1 MRYSVFLFSFLAIFL
16 TTLFFDDVDA
26 QASEVTV
33 TGLGCVRYPQLT
45 PTIKDKAERLAKEA
59 AFKKFRGSKLTPPQ
73 KSIFKKHKNKFME
86 ALEDDLISEASI
98 QREKDDA
105 AGKKFCVLMS
115 VTIDRDAV
123 DQMFIDNS
131 AAGQQETDDASDFG
145 ALFVA
150 RVEASRQSYDTKR
163 ADVRETSENAV
174 LKEGSSSTD
183 SGSVDSQESKSLSVK
198 KSGGSSKRQRDK
210 VEYTVEIEISEDLGE
225 AIGEQLNLA
234 GFSVM
239 DVQDLDVPPL
249 DELVEEGGFRASGG
263 LKKRVEKGYKNAAID
278 AGWEYLGFG
287 KVDISAPKDD
297 TATGL
302 LKVTAKVSFK
312 VWKLS
317 DGRAKTVASVRKR
330 IITVVGDDPG
340 TLETDA
346 ANKAA
351 KEALG
356 VVLSIMQKKGLR

>member
-1 MRYSVFLFSFLAIFL
+1 MRYSVFLFSFLAIFF
-16 TTLFFDDVDA
+16 TTLFFDNVDA

-33 TGLGCVRYPQLT
+33 TGLGCVRYSQLT
-45 PTIKDKAERLAKEA
+45 PTIKDKAERFAKEA

-73 KSIFKKHKNKFME
+73 KSIFKKQKNEFLE
-86 ALEDDLISEASI
+86 ALDDLISESSI

-105 AGKKFCVLMS
+105 AGKKYCVLMS
-115 VTIDRDAV
+115 VTIDGDAV
-123 DQMFIDNS
+123 DQMFIDSS

-150 RVEASRQSYDTKR
+150 RVEASRKSYDTKR
-163 ADVRETSENAV
+163 VDVRETSENAV

-210 VEYTVEIEISEDLGE
+210 VEYTVDIEISEDLGE

-234 GFSVM
+234 GFTVM

-263 LKKRVEKGYKNAAID
+263 LKKRVEKGYKLAAID
-278 AGWEYLGFG
+278 EGWEFLGFG
-287 KVDISAPKDD
+287 KVDISTPKDD

-340 TLETDA
+340 ELETDA

-351 KEALG
+351 KEAMD